1 MTSRLTENKLIVVK
15 RRTRLQE
22 LIVRY
27 NTVQQAQ
34 FYIERMGADF
44 SDYVQ
49 EDQHYQLALE
59 RVMLQLQQL
68 GRVQLLDREH
78 VPSFIFGRDDVV
90 VVLGQDGLVAN
101 TMKYA
106 TGLPLIG
113 VNPDP
118 RRWDGV
124 LLPFGV
130 DDLSL
135 LVPEVFARKRHVRD
149 VRLACATLNDGQVL
163 YGVNDLFIGRKTH
176 VSARYEISYRGRM
189 EQQSSSGIIVSTGMG
204 ATGWLKSVLTGAA
217 GIVSLAHDRAGQSYD
232 EQDSNRRQ
240 PLPQLSA
247 SFDWNAPYLYFSV
260 REPFPSRTTSAELVF
275 GRIEGEP
282 LRIVSQMPEEG
293 VIFSD
298 GVESDYLEF
307 NSGISATIGIAEQRA
322 HLVI

>member
-1 MTSRLTENKLIVVK
+1 MNQRMTENKVILVK

-22 LIVRY
+22 LVVRF

-49 EDQHYQLALE
+49 EDQQYQLALE
-59 RVMLQLQQL
+59 RVTLQLQQL

-78 VPSFIFGRDDVV
+78 VPSFIFGPTDVV

-130 DDLSL
+130 DDLTL
-135 LVPEVFARKRHVRD
+135 LLPEVFTRKRQMRD
-149 VRLACATLNDGQVL
+149 VRLACAQLNDGQVL
-163 YGVNDLFIGRKTH
+163 YGVNDLYIGRKTH
-176 VSARYEISYRGRM
+176 VSARYELSYSGRL

-204 ATGWLKSVLTGAA
+204 ATGWFKSVLTGAS
-217 GIVSLAHDRAGQSYD
+217 GIMSLAGGSGERTV
-232 EQDSNRRQ
+232 
-240 PLPQLSA
+240 LPDLTST
-247 SFDWNAPYLYFSV
+247 FDWNAPYLYFSV

-282 LRIVSQMPEEG
+282 LRIISQMPEEG

-307 NSGISATIGIAEQRA
+307 NSGISATIGVAEQRA